1 MPAPLPIMAMRSIA
15 SRGACFHRE
24 VIVDDGRNLARQRLG
39 AEVGGVIEQPL
50 GDLADRA
57 VAGQRQIVGLEII
70 GDQLLGAG
78 RILIGERGGERGD
91 RALAVGALAP
101 GKPRQKRVEGR
112 RAPEIVTQLEPPAL
126 WQRERIEQSVEQ
138 RDVAEAE
145 VELLQPGAPHRL
157 GDEQHDLGVGAVAVG
172 DAETFDAGLAELARM
187 GAARALR
194 LKAEGRAVIAIAGL
208 DIGARVT
215 LEIEPRHRHGEVWPE
230 TQLGAGEIGEDV
242 GAAPDRLAD
251 LVEQDVSRL
260 DDRRRNLLVATFAKH
275 FEQGGGL
282 GFERLEFSRQI
293 PRPWLTPCD
302 GRGRPARP

>member
-1 MPAPLPIMAMRSIA
+1 MPAPLRDHGDAVDRLA
-15 SRGACFHRE
+15 RGGFDRE

-57 VAGQRQIVGLEII
+57 VAGQRQIVGLQII

-78 RILIGERGGERGD
+78 RILIGERGGQVRRPG
-91 RALAVGALAP
+91 RRRRALAP
-101 GKPRQKRVEGR
+101 GEPRQKRMEGR

-126 WQRERIEQSVEQ
+126 GQRERIEQSVEQ

-145 VELLQPGAPHRL
+145 VELLQPRALDRI
-157 GDEQHDLGVGAVAVG
+157 GDEQHDLGIGAVAVG

-194 LKAEGRAVIAIAGL
+194 LKAEGGAVIAIAGL

-230 TQLGAGEIGEDV
+230 TQLGAGEIGKDV

-260 DDRRRNLLVATFAKH
+260 DDRRRNLLVAALSKH
-275 FEQGGGL
+275 LEQGGGL
-282 GFERLEFSRQI
+282 GFERLEFSR
-293 PRPWLTPCD
+293 RFRGHGLSPCAAIL
-302 GRGRPARP
+302 RHARP

>member
-1 MPAPLPIMAMRSIA
+1 M
-15 SRGACFHRE
+15 
-24 VIVDDGRNLARQRLG
+24 
-39 AEVGGVIEQPL
+39 IEQPL
-50 GDLADRA
+50 GDLAIVRLPDRGRSL
-57 VAGQRQIVGLEII
+57 VSKII
-70 GDQLLGAG
+70 GDQFLGAG
-78 RILIGERGGERGD
+78 RILIGKRGGERGD
-91 RALAVGALAP
+91 RALAIGDLAP
-101 GKPRQKRVEGR
+101 GKPRQKRMEGR
-112 RAPEIVTQLEPPAL
+112 RTPEIVTQLQPPAL
-126 WQRERIEQSVEQ
+126 GQRERIEQSVEQ

-145 VELLQPGAPHRL
+145 VELLQPSAPHRI
-157 GDEQHDLGVGAVAVG
+157 GDEQHDLCVGAVAVG

-230 TQLGAGEIGEDV
+230 TQLGAGEIGKDV

-260 DDRRRNLLVATFAKH
+260 DDRRRNLLVATFAKN

-282 GFERLEFSRQI
+282 GFERLEFSRRFRGHGS
-293 PRPWLTPCD
+293 RPVTGEDVPHGLDHIGFGHGELGLCLLL
-302 GRGRPARP
+302 